1 MATVCI
7 SKDKNVGVDCELVS
21 DKALKLEKYFGL
33 NKLNFKSVYEK
44 KKILTRLWCK
54 NESQIKSSLKKSG
67 NYRFIKDGD
76 NEYCVYSLPKDK
88 VKIIKVDYIKLLK
101 EKL

>member
-1 MATVCI
+1 MAIVCI
-7 SKDKNVGVDCELVS
+7 SKDKTVGVDCELVC

-33 NKLNFKSVYEK
+33 IKTEFKSIYEK
-44 KKILTRLWCK
+44 KKYLTRLWCK
-54 NESQIKSSLKKSG
+54 KESQTKSGLNLSG
-67 NYRFIKDGD
+67 NYRFIKDNCD
-76 NEYCVYSLPKDK
+76 EYCVYSLPKDK